1 MTDRP
6 FASQLCRRSSLVG
19 LGGAVFAALAASSTA
34 ARKRT
39 KKRKRDANT
48 LCKKQQIRC
57 EEPVLAMCARNDIP
71 LDVCERSFL
80 DCCQFFATC
89 NAAQALACLDFG
101 APGDPV

>member
-1 MTDRP
+1 MTDLP
-6 FASQLCRRSSLVG
+6 FASQLCRRSSLVA
-19 LGGAVFAALAASSTA
+19 LGGAVFAALAASPTA
-34 ARKRT
+34 A
-39 KKRKRDANT
+39 KKNRKRDANK

-80 DCCQFFATC
+80 HCCQFFATC

-101 APGDPV
+101 ASGEPV